1 VLLIDTSDSMS
12 GTKLVQ
18 AKAAAATF
26 VELLSLPADQAAV
39 IGFDDR
45 AAVRQTLSGNR
56 AALHAAIEGL
66 TSGSGTRIDRALAAA
81 VLEILSPR
89 RAPGNRAAIVLLSD
103 GAQREGAD
111 QVLAEAARARS
122 IGATAYAIGLGEAA
136 DHHLLQRLAGPG
148 RYYYAAGGDELT
160 QIYRDI
166 AVRLPCR

>member
-1 VLLIDTSDSMS
+1 MA

-26 VELLSLPADQAAV
+26 IDLLALPADQAAV
-39 IGFDDR
+39 VGFSSTAD
-45 AAVRQTLSGNR
+45 VRQTLTGDR
-56 AALHAAIEGL
+56 AVLLAAIEGL
-66 TSGSGTRIDRALAAA
+66 ASRSGTRIDRALSAA

-89 RAPGNRAAIVLLSD
+89 RSPGNRAAIVLLSD
-103 GAQREGAD
+103 GAQREGTE

-122 IGATAYAIGLGEAA
+122 VGATVYAIGLGEAA
-136 DHHLLQRLAGPG
+136 DHHLLQRLAGPD
-148 RYYYAAGGDELT
+148 RYYYAAGGDELA